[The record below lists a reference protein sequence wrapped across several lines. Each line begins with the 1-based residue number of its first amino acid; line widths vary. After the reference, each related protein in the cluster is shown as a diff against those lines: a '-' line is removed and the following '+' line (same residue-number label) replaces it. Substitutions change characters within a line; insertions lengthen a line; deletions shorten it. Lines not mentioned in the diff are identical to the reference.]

1 MMPRWL
7 PGAIVIVIGLVL
19 VVNFVV
25 INPTLAGVAGGLQ
38 ELIVLLA
45 AAAAVTGAIALVLRH
60 WHTVVARGSDRT
72 GSWVVLGGMALMLL
86 AGFYPGSRGAA
97 DPAVEWLV
105 RALLAPLI
113 ATIFSLLFV
122 FLLQA
127 IFRGRRLRSRETLVM
142 YVAAAVVLVL
152 LLPLGGA
159 VGDWLG
165 AAAAWSLEVPIGAV
179 FRGLLIGIAIAT
191 SVYAARLV
199 LGLGPRDE

>member
-1 MMPRWL
+1 MSRWL
-7 PGAIVIVIGLVL
+7 PGATVVVIGLLL

-25 INPTLAGVAGGLQ
+25 INPTLAAIAGALQ
-38 ELIVLLA
+38 ELIILLA
-45 AAAAVTGAIALVLRH
+45 AAAAVTGAVALVLRH
-60 WHTVVARGSDRT
+60 WHVVIARGADRS
-72 GSWVVLGGMALMLL
+72 GSWVVLAGIALMLL

-97 DPAVEWLV
+97 DPAVDWLV
-105 RALLAPLI
+105 RALLAPLV
-113 ATIFSLLFV
+113 ATIFALLFV

-127 IFRGRRLRSRETLVM
+127 IVRGRSLRSRETVVM
-142 YVAAAVVLVL
+142 YVAAAAVLVL
-152 LLPLGGA
+152 LLPLGGT

>member
-1 MMPRWL
+1 MSRWL
-7 PGAIVIVIGLVL
+7 PGAIVVVIGLIL

-25 INPTLAGVAGGLQ
+25 INPTLAVIAGGLQ
-38 ELIVLLA
+38 GLIVLLA
-45 AAAAVTGAIALVLRH
+45 AAAAVAGAVALVLRH
-60 WHTVVARGSDRT
+60 WHVVVARGADRA
-72 GSWVVLGGMALMLL
+72 GSWVVLAGMALMLL

-97 DPAVEWLV
+97 DPSVEWLV
-105 RALLAPLI
+105 RALLAPLV
-113 ATIFSLLFV
+113 ATIFGLLFI

-127 IFRGRRLRSRETLVM
+127 VARGRRLRSRETVIM
-142 YVAAAVVLVL
+142 YLSAAAVLVL
-152 LLPLGGA
+152 LLPIGGA